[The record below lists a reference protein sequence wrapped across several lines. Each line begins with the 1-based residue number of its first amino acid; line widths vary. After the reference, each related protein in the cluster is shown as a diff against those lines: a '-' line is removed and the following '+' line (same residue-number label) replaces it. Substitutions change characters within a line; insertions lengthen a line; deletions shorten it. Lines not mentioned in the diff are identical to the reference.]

1 MIGGIGSSELLIL
14 AIGVAIV
21 LGLTGAVLRG
31 TLGPF
36 RGRRPRSLDDDLG
49 KR

>member
-14 AIGVAIV
+14 AIGVVIV

-31 TLGPF
+31 ALGPF

>member
-1 MIGGIGSSELLIL
+1 MAIGSSELLTL
-14 AIGVAIV
+14 AIVVVIV
-21 LGLTGAVLRG
+21 LGLDGAVILRAR
-31 TLGPF
+31 GPF